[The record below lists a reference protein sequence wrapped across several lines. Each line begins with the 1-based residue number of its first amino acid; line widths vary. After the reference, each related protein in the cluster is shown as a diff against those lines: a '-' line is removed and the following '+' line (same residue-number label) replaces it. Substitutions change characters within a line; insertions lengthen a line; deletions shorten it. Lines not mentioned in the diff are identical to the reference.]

1 VSRWPNAGVAIAQE
15 RKSVS
20 LAVSPAG
27 GSHGSGGAIV
37 TVITRTSDTEAPHV
51 ADVVL
56 EIRDMAKSF
65 GPVRALKRMNLTVR
79 RGRVHTLLGENGAGK
94 STLMKILAGVFTPTS
109 GTIVLSGKPY
119 IPHNPRDAR
128 AHGISIVFQ
137 ELSLC
142 RNLSVAENIFA
153 SHEPSHLGFIR
164 DRELNGAAEQLIRD
178 LGLPVDVRAKVG
190 DLSIAQRQL
199 VEIAKGLSLPAD
211 VVILDEPTS
220 SLSDSEAEIL
230 FTIIDRLKSQGK
242 AVIYISHR
250 MEEIMRLSDDITV
263 MRDGEYVTTTEKNK
277 TSIDRLIAL
286 MVGRE
291 MNDIYPPRVAA
302 RPSAETPPVLAT
314 QNLTVSGKFEDV
326 SIDVKPGEVV
336 GLFGLVGS
344 GRSDIMKALF
354 GMYRPQG
361 EILLD
366 GKQLALASASDAIRN
381 GIAFVTENRKEEGL
395 VLPHSVERNINM
407 VALGQLAGPLGLMRA
422 SAEREAARSEVKR
435 LAIKTASIDTSA
447 GSLSGG
453 NQQKI
458 VLAKWLQIKP
468 RVLILDE
475 PTRGVDVGAKFE
487 IYRIIRELAA
497 NGAAILMVSSE
508 LPEVLGMSDRV
519 VVMHEG
525 NWLSATLDAGGATH
539 PKRS

>member
-1 VSRWPNAGVAIAQE
+1 MTATNSAQAI
-15 RKSVS
+15 
-20 LAVSPAG
+20 SPDLMN
-27 GSHGSGGAIV
+27 
-37 TVITRTSDTEAPHV
+37 DT
-51 ADVVL
+51 VL
-56 EIRDMAKSF
+56 EIRDIAKSF
-65 GPVRALKRMNLTVR
+65 GPVIALKRMNLTVR

-94 STLMKILAGVFTPTS
+94 STLMKILAGVFKPTAGS
-109 GTIVLSGKPY
+109 ITLKGTAYAPR
-119 IPHNPRDAR
+119 NPRDAR
-128 AHGISIVFQ
+128 SHGISIVFQ

-153 SHEPSHLGFIR
+153 NNEPSRFGFIR
-164 DRELNGAAEQLIRD
+164 NAELNAEADRLID
-178 LGLPVDVRAKVG
+178 ELGLPIDVRAKVG

-199 VEIAKGLSLPAD
+199 VEIAKGLSQPAD

-230 FTIIDRLKSQGK
+230 FSIIERLKARGT

-263 MRDGEYVTTTEKNK
+263 VRDGEYVTTMKK
-277 TSIDRLIAL
+277 GQTSIDKLIAL

-291 MNDIYPPRVAA
+291 MSDIYPPREAP
-302 RPSAETPPVLAT
+302 RPSAIVPPILAT
-314 QNLTVSGKFEDV
+314 KNLSVPGKFHDV
-326 SIDVKPGEVV
+326 SIDVKPGEVL

-344 GRSDIMKALF
+344 GRSDVMKALF
-354 GMYRPQG
+354 GMLQPTG

-366 GKQLALASASDAIRN
+366 EKPITLASPADAIRN

-407 VALGQLAGPLGLMRA
+407 VALGQLAGPFGMMRS
-422 SAEREAARSEVKR
+422 SAERSSAKAEVLR
-435 LAIKTASIDTSA
+435 LVIKTASLDTIA

-458 VLAKWLQIKP
+458 VLAKWLQMKP
-468 RVLILDE
+468 RILILDE

-508 LPEVLGMSDRV
+508 LPEVLGLSDRV
-519 VVMHEG
+519 AVMHDKHV
-525 NWLSATLDAGGATH
+525 AAVLDADGLTPETVMSYAAGMH
-539 PKRS
+539 K